1 MVPPADKRLPPPLFG
16 RSGSDALGPVPV
28 WLQVGDGFFVIVF
41 LWCEIRYCSV
51 GTRGREK

>member
-1 MVPPADKRLPPPLFG
+1 MPPADKRLPPPLFG

-41 LWCEIRYCSV
+41 LWCEIRSCSV